1 MGGEV
6 TAVVDFLDTYND
18 SFVRSNC
25 YCSFFFIALLGYSMF
40 SFLDFY

>member
-6 TAVVDFLDTYND
+6 AAVVDFLDTYND
-18 SFVRSNC
+18 YFVRSNC
-25 YCSFFFIALLGYSMF
+25 SCSFFIALVGYSVF